1 MSYMERTEK
10 KTQYGMKEEVDKAKE
25 MVKQVTTENDKD
37 KASIIH
43 RFLDKRR
50 GPGQNI
56 MSSAHCTG
64 SNYRTHVCSFALRTS
79 SGASRHHNS
88 ND

>member
-1 MSYMERTEK
+1 MSYMERTKE

-37 KASIIH
+37 KVSIVIA
-43 RFLDKRR
+43 FWTSG

-56 MSSAHCTG
+56 MSSARCTG

>member
-1 MSYMERTEK
+1 MSYTERTKE

-25 MVKQVTTENDKD
+25 MVKQVATENDKD
-37 KASIIH
+37 KAIVVH

-56 MSSAHCTG
+56 MSSARCTG
-64 SNYRTHVCSFALRTS
+64 SNYRTHVCSFALMTS